1 MENASTLHF
10 LAGVTASGKSE
21 LALEW
26 AESRDGE
33 ILSCDSIAIY
43 RGMDLG
49 SAKPTV
55 SERTRVP
62 HHGLDLVEASQGY
75 DVSQYERYARKVVD
89 DVCTRGRNLLVV
101 GGSGFYLH
109 SFFEPIIDEVEVTD
123 KIREQVAGLHAK
135 QGIPG
140 LLDRLKEL
148 NEGEPL
154 GLDERNPQRL
164 QRALER
170 CLGSGLKL
178 SELQE
183 RFQSLPT
190 PYPSFRKECIWLDR
204 TDEDLEK
211 RIEKRTKAMI
221 RKGLVEETESLVE
234 QGFLANH
241 SASSSV
247 GYREAYAFL
256 RNEIPRADL
265 IPSICRSTRQLV
277 AKQRKWF
284 RKRFPP
290 ESRLLLDATSIVR
303 VDELKWCSGT

>member
-49 SAKPTV
+49 SAKPTPD
-55 SERTRVP
+55 ERTRVP
-62 HHGLDLVEASQGY
+62 HHGLDLVEVGQGY
-75 DVSQYERYARKVVD
+75 DVSQYEGYARNVVVD
-89 DVCTRGRNLLVV
+89 VCARGRNLLVV
-101 GGSGFYLH
+101 GGSGFYLQ

-123 KIREQVAGLHAK
+123 EIRRQVADLHET
-135 QGIPG
+135 QGIFG
-140 LLDRLKEL
+140 LVDRLKEL
-148 NEGEPL
+148 NEGESL

-178 SELQE
+178 SELRA
-183 RFQSLPT
+183 RFQALPT

-204 TDEDLEK
+204 TDEDLEE
-211 RIEKRTKAMI
+211 RIEARTKAMI

-256 RNEIPRADL
+256 RNEISRTDL
-265 IPSICRSTRQLV
+265 VSSICRSTRQLV

-290 ESRLLLDATSIVR
+290 ESRLLLAANSIAR
-303 VDELKWCSGT
+303 ADELKWCSGT